1 MDSSVAVPL
10 EEKFA
15 VPRLA
20 VTVFASVTFLELKV
34 PKVWLTEAPS
44 PETKPVRMK
53 LPALSVA
60 EVLPS

>member
-1 MDSSVAVPL
+1 MDSSVVVPAL
-10 EEKFA
+10 KFA
-15 VPRLA
+15 GARLA
-20 VTVFASVTFLELKV
+20 VTVFASVTFLELKA
-34 PKVWLTEAPS
+34 PTVWVTLAPS

>member
-1 MDSSVAVPL
+1 MDSSVVVPAL
-10 EEKFA
+10 KF
-15 VPRLA
+15 VLPRLA
-20 VTVFASVTFLELKV
+20 VTVRWPASLELKV
-34 PKVWLTEAPS
+34 PTVWVTLAPS